1 MEEPWNLGAALEDE
15 QTIQEK
21 LNRLKLSLFQ
31 ILPDMTSI
39 VSNWQSLS
47 KKEELEE
54 KLNKDKKGKTPK
66 TPEDKT
72 APESLG
78 NTTTHSYLVHLIH
91 SSISVTGCNPS
102 LLLCIP
108 PAADPAEVIMLK
120 ALLLQVMC
128 LYQKVA
134 PHLVSLCKFDFSKL
148 FRGELFL
155 DFIDIF
161 MEHFL

>member
-1 MEEPWNLGAALEDE
+1 MKRNSSTP
-15 QTIQEK
+15 IF
-21 LNRLKLSLFQ
+21 LSLFQ

-54 KLNKDKKGKTPK
+54 KLNMAKKGKAPK
-66 TPEDKT
+66 TPEDKKP
-72 APESLG
+72 PESLG
-78 NTTTHSYLVHLIH
+78 NTTTHRHIVRFIH
-91 SSISVTGCNPS
+91 SSVSLTGCNSAPC
-102 LLLCIP
+102 LCIP

-148 FRGELFL
+148 FRGE
-155 DFIDIF
+155 
-161 MEHFL
+161 